1 MALQLE
7 KELDNEVIGDYWKI
21 DKLEIQFDKNPFTVV
36 WLALYKSQAARNRN
50 KEPIFTQIF
59 RYGETL
65 NTRNEVYT
73 KIKAPILVKV
83 IDTPEI
89 KDFITGV
96 ISQEEVSHMEE
107 TNPFVNALDV

>member
-7 KELDNEVIGDYWKI
+7 KILESEITGDYWKI
-21 DKLEIQFDKNPFTVV
+21 DKLEIQFDKNAFTVV
-36 WLALYKSQAARNRN
+36 WLGLYKSQAARNRN

-65 NTRNEVYT
+65 NTRAEVYT
-73 KIKAPILVKV
+73 KIKEPILVKV
-83 IDTPEI
+83 IDTPQI
-89 KDFITGV
+89 KDFITGI

-107 TNPFVNALDV
+107 TNPFISALDV